1 MFLVSD
7 LNISNHTINS
17 NPNKMK
23 ILQVPIL
30 FCFRCGTTFAP
41 RIDTIDE
48 LVIIP
53 KACPKR
59 DCRSQT
65 WNIPDDELDM
75 IRQTQNKNL
84 LLGPGYR
91 RIIKKKVPVLDKCK
105 PKKSE
110 KKSSVVCLD
119 CELFF
124 YDLDGLKAH
133 QQRRHHGMCM
143 KCHASNVYV
152 IRVNNTTICKTC
164 FESKRTR
171 SKNN

>member
-1 MFLVSD
+1 
-7 LNISNHTINS
+7 
-17 NPNKMK
+17 MK

-30 FCFRCGTTFAP
+30 FCFRCKNTFTP
-41 RIDTIDE
+41 KIDSDKQTIT
-48 LVIIP
+48 IP

-59 DCRSQT
+59 ECRSLT
-65 WNIPDDELDM
+65 WNIPDAELYM

-91 RIIKKKVPVLDKCK
+91 RIIKKKIPVLDKYK

-110 KKSSVVCLD
+110 KKPSVVCLD
-119 CELFF
+119 CELFY
-124 YDLDGLKAH
+124 YDQESLERH
-133 QQRRHHGMCM
+133 QHRRHHGMCM

-152 IRVNNTTICKTC
+152 IIVNDTTICKVC
-164 FESKRTR
+164 FESKKTR